1 MKKIISSILS
11 LMLFVDC
18 LAVIPPNNVFAA
30 DEQKGDF
37 MYNEIGEITS
47 YVSDNGICEIPEN
60 TKADFL
66 SGKKAEESKPIK
78 KLIINKGV
86 TLPMLDFLTDLEEV
100 EFKEGVTEI
109 ESRLLEDCKSLEK
122 VTLSSTVKKIGDRAF
137 MDCESLKKI
146 EWADGLQSIGE
157 YAFYGAKSLSGDIL
171 MPDTVTY
178 LGDSAFAECGKL
190 NKVHLSDNISNIP
203 SDGQG
208 WFAGTKI
215 EEINIPDTLL
225 DNPPILR
232 ADEIIF
238 NSDMTVKI
246 YNAVADSNWC
256 FNKYL
261 KGKTDKTIGQYDGFA
276 VVENTVLRYTGTA
289 KNPTVPEGIKTIGDS
304 AFVYCDID
312 TVSLPKSLEKIS
324 DNAFRMTTL
333 KNIVIPQNVKNI
345 GSNAFYYCPLLES
358 VTVEGNPKLG
368 DRAFE
373 LTNILTEDTIV
384 FKQNTQALMEQV
396 SDSGMSETYLPTF
409 YELLNQNRERV
420 GLKPVTVPKE
430 VEKQPKETPKPSIT
444 PNPTEPTKPTVEPT
458 VTPAPEVLTVEG
470 SEDITI
476 KVNDKT
482 VVFPDAKPF
491 VDNNGRTQVPIR
503 AVSEL
508 LNCKVDWQQ
517 DISTVVITKDNGDTV
532 KITLNSN
539 VMTINEKPVQMD
551 TAATLK
557 DDRTFIPVRF
567 VAEALGLTVNW
578 KG

>member
-1 MKKIISSILS
+1 MKKVISSI
-11 LMLFVDC
+11 
-18 LAVIPPNNVFAA
+18 VISALLISSMNVFAA

-37 MYNEIGEITS
+37 MYNENGEILS
-47 YVSDNGICEIPEN
+47 YVGDDGICEIPEN

-66 SGKKAEESKPIK
+66 SGKKAEESNPIK
-78 KLIINKGV
+78 KLIVNKGV
-86 TLPMLDFLTDLEEV
+86 TLPLLDFLTDLKEV

-109 ESRLLEDCKSLEK
+109 ESRLLEGCKSLET
-122 VTLSSTVKKIGDRAF
+122 VTLSSTVKEIGDRAF
-137 MDCESLKKI
+137 MDCESLKTI
-146 EWADGLQSIGE
+146 EWTDDLQSIGE

-178 LGDSAFAECGKL
+178 LGDSAFAKCGEL
-190 NKVHLSDNISNIP
+190 NKVHLSDNISNI
-203 SDGQG
+203 SSEGQD
-208 WFAGTKI
+208 WFAGTDVR
-215 EEINIPDTLL
+215 EINIPDALL
-225 DNPPILR
+225 ENPPILR

-276 VVENTVLRYTGTA
+276 VVDNIVLRYIGTD
-289 KNPTVPEGIKTIGDS
+289 KNPTVPEGIKTIGDG

-312 TVSLPKSLEKIS
+312 TVSLPKSLETIS
-324 DNAFRMTTL
+324 DNAFRLTTL

-373 LTNILTEDTIV
+373 LTNILNEDKLV
-384 FKQNTQALMEQV
+384 FKQNSQALMEQV
-396 SDSGMSETYLPTF
+396 RDSGISESYLPTF

-420 GLKPVTVPKE
+420 GFKAVTVPKE
-430 VEKQPKETPKPSIT
+430 VEEQPKETLKPSAT
-444 PNPTEPTKPTVEPT
+444 PQPTETAKPTIEPT
-458 VTPAPEVLTVEG
+458 TTPAPEVLTVESG
-470 SEDITI
+470 DEITV
-476 KVNDKT
+476 KVNDKA

-491 VDNNGRTQVPIR
+491 LDDNGRTQVPVR
-503 AVSEL
+503 AVSEM
-508 LNCKVDWQQ
+508 LNAKVDWQQ
-517 DISTVVITKDNGDTV
+517 DSATAVITKDNGDTV
-532 KITLNSN
+532 KIKLNSN
-539 VMTINEKPVQMD
+539 VMTINEKSVQMD

-578 KG
+578 VE